1 MKLFYTLILA
11 GWCVCQTANA
21 QKMQPVK
28 SIPETKKSDTS
39 INTEVNSRKI
49 VTESTVVTQHQVT
62 IKGQR
67 IPYKAVTGTLPVGMK
82 QAKLLQVCFIL
93 IMSGLMSKTGLTG
106 RWLSPLMVARVPRRY
121 GCILLIQAL
130 YC

>member
-49 VTESTVVTQHQVT
+49 VTESTE
-62 IKGQR
+62 I
-67 IPYKAVTGTLPVGMK
+67 
-82 QAKLLQVCFIL
+82 
-93 IMSGLMSKTGLTG
+93 G
-106 RWLSPLMVARVPRRY
+106 RAHV
-121 GCILLIQAL
+121 
-130 YC
+130 